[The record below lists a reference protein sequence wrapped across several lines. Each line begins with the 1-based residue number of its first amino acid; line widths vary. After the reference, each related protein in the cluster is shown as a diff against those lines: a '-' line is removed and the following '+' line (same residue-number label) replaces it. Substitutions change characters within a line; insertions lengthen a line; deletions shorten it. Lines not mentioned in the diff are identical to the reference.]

1 MGDLVRRGIPP
12 RRGIPRSEYERLV
25 NHFGLRQANEMF
37 RTYGN
42 EAFNFLPAR
51 GQRFAT
57 ANFNMMEAGFNKA
70 FHQVNGRNY
79 ELLSERLETTK
90 YGQPLRGYL
99 VGESLNQQQV
109 KLIFKDQ
116 PPRLGVD
123 IFPFGKVIGVDK
135 LYHSHFGTFWLVWAG
150 GPGRDARVLYVVKRK
165 QHPEYAYVV
174 SNQVD
179 TTVDGIRNWLETNLP
194 KIADKLRELFPGEFE
209 PGEEPEPEPTFWDTL
224 KQYWYVP
231 VGLAGATVLV
241 VAVTTGGKKKESMYI
256 PVRQKR

>member
-1 MGDLVRRGIPP
+1 MGDLVRRSVP
-12 RRGIPRSEYERLV
+12 RTEYDRLV

-57 ANFNMMEAGFNKA
+57 ANFSMMEAGANKT
-70 FHQVNGRNY
+70 FHQVDGRNY
-79 ELLSERLETTK
+79 EILSERLETTK

-109 KLIFKDQ
+109 KFIFKDR
-116 PPRLGVD
+116 PPRLGMD

-150 GPGRDARVLYVVKRK
+150 GPGKDARVLYVVRRK
-165 QHPEYAYVV
+165 HRPEYAYVV

-179 TTVDGIRNWLETNLP
+179 TTVDGIKDWLQTNFPLIIDRL
-194 KIADKLRELFPGEFE
+194 KELFPGEFVPE
-209 PGEEPEPEPTFWDTL
+209 PDPLPEPTFWEML
-224 KQYWYVP
+224 KHYWYVP

-241 VAVTTGGKKKESMYI
+241 VAVATGGKKKETMLI
-256 PVRQKR
+256 PVQQKR